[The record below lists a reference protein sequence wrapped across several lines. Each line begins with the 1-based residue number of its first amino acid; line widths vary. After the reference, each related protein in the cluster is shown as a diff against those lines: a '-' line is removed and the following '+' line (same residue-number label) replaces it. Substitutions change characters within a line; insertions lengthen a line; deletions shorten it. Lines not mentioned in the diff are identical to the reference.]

1 MINTKTVKEFK
12 KAIKE
17 EYGKNI
23 SLQDASKILND
34 LVGYFDTLAKINYNI
49 QKSHKI

>member
-1 MINTKTVKEFK
+1 MVNVETIKEFK

-23 SLQDASKILND
+23 SLRDASKILND
-34 LVGYFDTLAKINYNI
+34 LVGYFDKLAKINYDI
-49 QKSHKI
+49 QKKP